1 MCGIWACIGK
11 TSVDADTHI
20 RRLSRRGPEG
30 FSVVDVDDNTLAF
43 CRLAINGG
51 PDDGMQ
57 PMHSSDISWVC
68 NGEIYNW
75 KELGIPTT
83 SESDCSV
90 LGPLW
95 ARLRDTPSAFFR
107 ALDGVF
113 AMVLY
118 DATTG
123 ITTVARDPY
132 GVRPLFYGYGKD
144 CVYISSEMKGLHTL
158 SGYVR
163 AVNPGSFMQFRRGS
177 SVPFVETRWHVTPWI
192 KNPTYTDES
201 LACAAIRAS
210 LTSAIK
216 KRMMSDRPV
225 AALLSGG
232 LDSSL
237 VAALV
242 QREMALP
249 LETFSIG
256 FAGSEDLRHARIVA
270 DYIGSKHT
278 EIVVTPDDFFRA
290 IPEVIRDIESYDIT
304 TVRASVGNWMVAKA
318 IRELSQAKVVF
329 NGDGS
334 DELFGGYKYFA
345 RAPDDET
352 FEAEC
357 IRLLENIHAF
367 DVLRSDRCI
376 SSHGLEART
385 PFLDKQFVALAMSL
399 PTSMRRL
406 GAMEKWVLRTA
417 FQDEMLL
424 PYEVLFRRKEAFS
437 DGVSGPGI
445 SWFEQIRDRVE
456 PLSANW
462 AMQSYRFPYLCPKTP
477 ESFYYRNIF
486 HCYYGLGCQFVIPYM
501 WMPRW
506 SPETTDP
513 SARTIKMD
521 PEDTGNDKDK

>member
-11 TSVDADTHI
+11 TAGDADTYI
-20 RRLSRRGPEG
+20 QRLSRRGPEG
-30 FSVVDVDDNTLAF
+30 FSVVDVHDNTLAF

-51 PDDGMQ
+51 ADDGMQ
-57 PMHSSDISWVC
+57 PMHSSGVWWIC

-75 KELGIPTT
+75 KDLGIPTT

-90 LGPLW
+90 LGALW
-95 ARLRDTPSAFFR
+95 TKLRDTPSAFFR

-113 AMVLY
+113 AMVIY
-118 DATTG
+118 DASTG

-132 GVRPLFYGYGKD
+132 GVRPLFYAHGKG
-144 CVYISSEMKGLHTL
+144 CVYISSEMKGLHDL
-158 SGYVR
+158 SGYIR
-163 AVNPGSFMQFRRGS
+163 AVPPGTFMQVRKGLLL
-177 SVPFVETRWHVTPWI
+177 PLVETRWHATPWI
-192 KNPTYTDES
+192 KNPTYQDHS
-201 LACAAIRAS
+201 LARAAIRAS
-210 LTSAIK
+210 LTTAVK

-242 QREMALP
+242 QKEMAVP

-256 FAGSEDLRHARIVA
+256 FAGSDDLRYARIVA

-278 EIVVTPDDFFRA
+278 EIQVTPDDFFQA
-290 IPEVIRDIESYDIT
+290 IPDVIRDIESYDIT

-345 RAPDDET
+345 RAPDDQT
-352 FEAEC
+352 FEDEC
-357 IRLLENIHAF
+357 VRLLENIHAF

-399 PTSMRRL
+399 PTSLRRS
-406 GAMEKWVLRTA
+406 GGMEKWVLRTA
-417 FQDEMLL
+417 FQDEMLI
-424 PYEVLFRRKEAFS
+424 PHEVLFRRKEAFS
-437 DGVSGPGI
+437 DGVSGPDMP
-445 SWFEQIRDRVE
+445 WFEQIRARVA
-456 PLSANW
+456 PLSSNW
-462 AMQSYRFPYLCPKTP
+462 PMQSYRFSYLCPKTP

-486 HCYYGLGCQFVIPYM
+486 HHFYGLGCQFVIPYM

-521 PEDTGNDKDK
+521 PVECVENEDK